1 MNIRK
6 FGAAI
11 FAALAICIGC
21 SVYAALPA
29 IAPTGQVSLAVST
42 TSSNIQIPS
51 TGTPVQVLVTNAGP
65 LMAYVVLGT
74 SNTVTAST
82 ATGVPILPYTT
93 LPLTL
98 GANTWL
104 AAVAQGNSTVL
115 LITAGT

>member
-11 FAALAICIGC
+11 FAALAIGMG

-29 IAPTGQVSLAVST
+29 IAPTGEVSLAVST
-42 TSSNIQIPS
+42 VSSNVQIPA
-51 TGTPVQVLVTNAGP
+51 TGTPAQVLVTNAGP

-74 SNTVTAST
+74 SNAVTASA
-82 ATGVPILPYTT
+82 ATGTPILPYASV
-93 LPLTL
+93 PLTL
-98 GANTWL
+98 GSNTWL
-104 AAVAQGNSTVL
+104 AAITQGNSTVL

>member
-11 FAALAICIGC
+11 FAALMIG

-29 IAPTGQVSLAVST
+29 IAPTSEVSLAVST
-42 TSSNIQIPS
+42 VSSNIQIPA

-74 SNTVTAST
+74 TNAVTATT
-82 ATGVPILPYTT
+82 ATGTPILPYSS

-98 GANTWL
+98 GGNTWL
-104 AAVAQGNSTVL
+104 AAITQGNSTVL

>member
-6 FGAAI
+6 FGVAI
-11 FAALAICIGC
+11 FAALAIG

-29 IAPTGQVSLAVST
+29 IAPTGEVSLAVGT
-42 TSSNIQIPS
+42 VSSNIQIPA

-82 ATGVPILPYTT
+82 VTGVPVLPYTS
-93 LPLTL
+93 LPITL
-98 GANTWL
+98 GSNTWL
-104 AAVAQGNSTVL
+104 AAITQGNGTVL
-115 LITAGT
+115 LITPGT